1 MDSDEQAEQTF
12 HRKWHVELTQYT
24 PVADKVSNVDKTALN
39 VRQLLP
45 NTGPTVAPLIETQH
59 WLAGHQQWR

>member
-1 MDSDEQAEQTF
+1 MYSDEQAEQTL
-12 HRKWHVELTQYT
+12 HREWLTQYA

-45 NTGPTVAPLIETQH
+45 NTTSTVAPLIETQH
-59 WLAGHQQWR
+59 WLVGH